1 MGSTHF
7 PIWDRFK
14 ITFAEK
20 YIWSTVDIFYCDVQ
34 IQWVTLFSGIFLE
47 EMISSIN
54 AGKSSGFKNP
64 TVFKGIHLVLIGLSF
79 SAAFSPGPPHCIPL
93 TKSQVLGCKAVCSF
107 FLSTVKAQLVIKC
120 VGHQLSWFR

>member
-47 EMISSIN
+47 EMISNIN
-54 AGKSSGFKNP
+54 SGKSSGFKNP

-79 SAAFSPGPPHCIPL
+79 SAAFSPGPPHCIWP
-93 TKSQVLGCKAVCSF
+93 KVKCWAVKLSVHSF
-107 FLSTVKAQLVIKC
+107 FLQSK
-120 VGHQLSWFR
+120 HS